1 MQGFEIKF
9 NIYANNEQEAQEARN
24 ALVEFIN
31 QHARQGRAVC
41 ATKITE
47 AVKNWERN
55 PLVRNAIINFFK

>member
-1 MQGFEIKF
+1 MQGYELKI
-9 NIYANNEQEAQEARN
+9 NIYAENEVEVEEARQ
-24 ALVEFIN
+24 ALAAFIN
-31 QHARQGRAVC
+31 QHAQQGRAVS